1 LANPEFPVSLYVHVP
16 FCADKCLY
24 CDFYSVPRQSVA
36 ERAQHGVVER
46 TIRQLQAFYDAAAS
60 GPATRSLGGSG
71 SGVSAAGARRAKGDA
86 ATMPS
91 GIETIYVGGGTPSTL
106 RPEDFSALLGALEGT
121 GCSEWTVEAN
131 PESLDAGFLQRCK
144 AAGVTRLS
152 VGIQTLR
159 DDKLRLLRRPATRS
173 QTLAAL
179 DLLGKE
185 WPGELNL
192 DFIAGIPGQ
201 TVQEVEEDLSE
212 LTSRQPRHFSLY
224 QLTCEPGTLL
234 DRLVKQGKV
243 RLNAPEKDEELWF
256 AGSDFLQRKGY
267 QHYEVSNF
275 ALPGMESRHN
285 VRYWHM
291 EPYFGAGPGAV
302 STIPGSLAARV
313 LRKPELSEAAVVRLS
328 NPRRLTPS
336 EPEIEVVN
344 ARDFLLENLMMGL
357 RIAEGVPVQQLKGR
371 FGRAFQELFP
381 GLWERWVDDGTAVPA
396 GTHLRLTPRGM
407 LILDTLLG
415 QVAEQV
421 SRDDLPSLELL
432 WPY

>member
-1 LANPEFPVSLYVHVP
+1 
-16 FCADKCLY
+16 
-24 CDFYSVPRQSVA
+24 
-36 ERAQHGVVER
+36 
-46 TIRQLQAFYDAAAS
+46 
-60 GPATRSLGGSG
+60 
-71 SGVSAAGARRAKGDA
+71 
-86 ATMPS
+86 
-91 GIETIYVGGGTPSTL
+91 
-106 RPEDFSALLGALEGT
+106 
-121 GCSEWTVEAN
+121 
-131 PESLDAGFLQRCK
+131 
-144 AAGVTRLS
+144 
-152 VGIQTLR
+152 
-159 DDKLRLLRRPATRS
+159 
-173 QTLAAL
+173 
-179 DLLGKE
+179 
-185 WPGELNL
+185 
-192 DFIAGIPGQ
+192 
-201 TVQEVEEDLSE
+201 
-212 LTSRQPRHFSLY
+212 
-224 QLTCEPGTLL
+224 
-234 DRLVKQGKV
+234 
-243 RLNAPEKDEELWF
+243 
-256 AGSDFLQRKGY
+256 
-267 QHYEVSNF
+267 
-275 ALPGMESRHN
+275 
-285 VRYWHM
+285 M

-371 FGRAFQELFP
+371 FGWAFQELFP